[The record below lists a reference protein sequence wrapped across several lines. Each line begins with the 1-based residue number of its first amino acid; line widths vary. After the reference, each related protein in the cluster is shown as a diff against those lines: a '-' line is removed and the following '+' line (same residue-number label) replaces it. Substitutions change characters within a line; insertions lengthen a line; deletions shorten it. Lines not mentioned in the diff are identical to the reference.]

1 LEPPCPVKSIG
12 NPGWF
17 KVQSRAHF
25 LGHGLHVAAATKR
38 ATRVKYKGVIGTA
51 IALFLLV
58 ISMILLVCL
67 TVLLLFV
74 IVNPRCWIAA
84 AAAAA
89 AAAASQEPLQ
99 GRDSR

>member
-25 LGHGLHVAAATKR
+25 LGHGLHVAATKR
-38 ATRVKYKGVIGTA
+38 ATRVEYKGVIGTA

-89 AAAASQEPLQ
+89 AASQEPLQ

>member
-38 ATRVKYKGVIGTA
+38 ATRVKYKGVIYW
-51 IALFLLV
+51 
-58 ISMILLVCL
+58 

-89 AAAASQEPLQ
+89 AAASQEPLQ